1 MPSSSE
7 HDLSRE
13 LGGPLPTGC
22 VNDAHEINAAGGR
35 KELQWNATSA
45 RQKGQWSQAA
55 EKGWAAYVDNDAV
68 QVLSLKESLGVR
80 KELARQG
87 ELDRILTPRFVLT
100 DKNQPLR
107 TEGALLPEAPSAKT
121 GCSWISRSSELSR

>member
-87 ELDRILTPRFVLT
+87 ELDRILTPRFVL
-100 DKNQPLR
+100 
-107 TEGALLPEAPSAKT
+107 
-121 GCSWISRSSELSR
+121 SR